1 MEEKK
6 GRSIIC
12 AAPVRVLTVVLTLL
26 CVAVFSG
33 SVGMLL
39 TLVSNG
45 MDMRDLRSTDEKSY
59 ESTWRCG
66 SDIANYMIYLKEQV
80 EYGTAF
86 TTDGK
91 LDPKKTVDI
100 TDVELSEEKQ
110 EADTTYTVENLQRL
124 YQYAESFSDL
134 VYEAENGYY
143 EYWDGEGSMTDG
155 EIQEDS
161 YSPEFRYLYEN
172 GKDLER
178 EALPVSGTTLADY
191 ARENSDTV
199 SLLDLYKDLSQV
211 LGDMDTYLFAR
222 EQMSGESN
230 ILYYVKDTDTDVIYT
245 NVEEW
250 ENGYQDLNRFSDY
263 QEQFFY
269 HGIRTGGVLEIAED
283 SISDPFTAEHYRN
296 LSLAGENEE
305 IILMVNTDYPVQDYM
320 ANSAAFYERY
330 ISWGRVLAIAAIVSL
345 VLGITSFILLTL
357 QAGRVR
363 EDRGLHLKGM
373 DRLPTEVAGAIAGIA
388 LVIMAGMGISL
399 SMDMSYLYLENIILM
414 MALELGATAVFLWFY
429 TSLVRRFKGKLLWKS
444 SLTRNILVSC
454 RKVYAARM
462 TSGRMITAFI
472 LLMLGNMFVLLAFR
486 SFGLLLALVGD
497 GVVLLYLLKEGAG
510 RQVIRDGLARI
521 AGGELDFKID
531 ERELTGD
538 NREMAEAVN
547 HVGDGLQK
555 AVQETVKSERLKAD
569 LITNVSHDIKTP
581 LTSIINYVDL
591 LKRENIQDPKIK
603 GYIQVLDSK
612 SQRLKQLTEDLVEA
626 SKISSG
632 NVVLDMR
639 PINLGELVWQTNGE
653 FEEKFAARGLE
664 IVSRIPDTPVKIL
677 ADGRRMWRVVENLY
691 NNVAKYAMPDTRVY
705 VEVKKIGCR
714 VVFQVKNI
722 SENSL
727 NAINADDLTERFIRG
742 DVSRSTEGSGLG
754 LSIAKNLVKL
764 QKGTFDI
771 YLDGDLFK
779 VVITFAAVKAGENPE
794 DSKS

>member
-6 GRSIIC
+6 GRSILC
-12 AAPVRVLTVVLTLL
+12 AAPARVLTVVVTLL

-33 SVGMLL
+33 SVGMLM
-39 TLVSNG
+39 TLSSNG
-45 MDMRDLRSTDEKSY
+45 MGMEELWSTGEKSY

-66 SDIANYMIYLKEQV
+66 SDIANYMVYLNEQA

-91 LDPKKTVDI
+91 LDPEKTVDI
-100 TDVELSEEKQ
+100 TDEELPVGKQ
-110 EADTTYTVENLQRL
+110 RENTSYTVENLQRL
-124 YQYAESFSDL
+124 SQYAVEFSDL
-134 VYEAENGYY
+134 VYQAENGYY
-143 EYWDGEGSMTDG
+143 EYWEEESGELTQENS
-155 EIQEDS
+155 EDS
-161 YSPEFRYLYEN
+161 YSSAFRYLYEN
-172 GKDLER
+172 GRDLEQ
-178 EALPVSGTTLADY
+178 EALPVSGTALADY

-199 SLLDLYKDLSQV
+199 SLLDLYKDLSRV
-211 LGDMDTYLFAR
+211 LENMNSYLFAS
-222 EQMSGESN
+222 EQMNVETN
-230 ILYYVKDTDTDVIYT
+230 ILYCVENTNTGVIYT
-245 NVEEW
+245 NVDEW
-250 ENGYQDLNRFSDY
+250 EEGYRDLNKFEEY
-263 QEQFFY
+263 KEQFFF
-269 HGIRTGGVLEIAED
+269 HGIRTDGNLETAAD
-283 SISDPFTAEHYRN
+283 SISDSFTAEHFDN
-296 LSLAGENEE
+296 LPLTGENEE

-320 ANSAAFYERY
+320 ATSAAFYERY
-330 ISWGRVLAIAAIVSL
+330 ISWGQVLVIAVIASL
-345 VLGITSFILLTL
+345 ALGIISFILLTL

-363 EDRGLHLKGM
+363 EDRQLHLKSM
-373 DRLPTEVAGAIAGIA
+373 DRLPTEVTGAIAGIA
-388 LVIMAGMGISL
+388 LFVMTGMGIS
-399 SMDMSYLYLENIILM
+399 MSLNGSSLYWESTILM
-414 MALELGATAVFLWFY
+414 AVMELGAAAVFLWFY

-486 SFGLLLALVGD
+486 SFGLLLALIGD

-653 FEEKFAARGLE
+653 FEEKFASRGLE
-664 IVSRIPDTPVKIL
+664 IVSRIPDTPVRIL

-722 SENSL
+722 SEHSL
-727 NAINADDLTERFIRG
+727 NAINADELTERFIRG

-779 VVITFAAVKAGENPE
+779 VVITFAAAENQESPE
-794 DSKS
+794 NNG